1 MRNFFCAI
9 CQISFGTKHVLR
21 MHMETHK
28 PQADRYSK
36 FSCPHCGKVKITN
49 RVIHI
54 ERVWSFKGQYVA
66 IEIEGTTIESAF
78 QTVTYFLNFYKQ
90 EYIPVG
96 CVPPAAVSVVRCLHQ
111 APPQSRHPPPGSRQ
125 PPGADNPP
133 LEQTPLPQL

>member
-1 MRNFFCAI
+1 
-9 CQISFGTKHVLR
+9 
-21 MHMETHK
+21 METHK

-54 ERVWSFKGQYVA
+54 ERVWSFKGQCVA

-90 EYIPVG
+90 ECIPVG
-96 CVPPAAVSVVRCLHQ
+96 CVPPAAVSVGEGVT
-111 APPQSRHPPPGSRQ
+111 PPGTPPEQ
-125 PPGADNPP
+125 TTPPGADNPP
-133 LEQTPLPQL
+133 WKQTPPTVNRILDTRL